1 VACRSSRR
9 AVRGQEHRPAGT
21 LADGEV
27 DRPGGVRRERDGD
40 DLAALMGNGE
50 SPVAAFQIEVLDVGA
65 GGLGDRSPF
74 SASSEIGACS
84 VGGPSPAT
92 SSAPRARA
100 VERGGVRLVVHPRT
114 TDVRDG

>member
-21 LADGEV
+21 LADGQV

-40 DLAALMGNGE
+40 DLAALAGNGE

-65 GGLGDRSPF
+65 GGLGDPQPVQREQRDRRMLCRRPVPGYQQR
-74 SASSEIGACS
+74 AAL
-84 VGGPSPAT
+84 VR
-92 SSAPRARA
+92 SSAAA
-100 VERGGVRLVVHPRT
+100 
-114 TDVRDG
+114 

>member
-1 VACRSSRR
+1 MARWIAR
-9 AVRGQEHRPAGT
+9 AVCCASGMVTTCRLAGN
-21 LADGEV
+21 
-27 DRPGGVRRERDGD
+27 R
-40 DLAALMGNGE
+40 E

-92 SSAPRARA
+92 SSAPRSCGRARRRETRSPPAGDGRARRVSARGVPLRPCTYRTLRWCA
-100 VERGGVRLVVHPRT
+100 VGG
-114 TDVRDG
+114 